1 VRKTLGATVSGLVI
15 VASAA
20 LGAGTASA
28 AVPSGLALP
37 SQQASCS
44 RALLPLLSGTQKQLC
59 EAALGLTGAVGSTAS
74 SAVQSV
80 PRVVQSAPRVVT
92 RDVPRVVQGAGA
104 AVGGT
109 VSRATGGSAS
119 SATRSPSGSSTSSGS
134 ASSGRSSATPGTAG
148 RPAAAANPLPA
159 GVPVAPTQNYD
170 TLMSSA
176 YDRVPTGLL
185 GTAPSGGAGAS
196 LIAPASFDP
205 SLLLSGRPTR
215 TLGGPEN
222 GVTTSSTAGPAFY
235 TAGDRVGTPMLVG
248 VLVLSSAL
256 ALLVR
261 TAVLRRSPRGPATA

>member
-1 VRKTLGATVSGLVI
+1 VI

-20 LGAGTASA
+20 LGTGTAGA
-28 AVPSGLALP
+28 EVPSGVRVRSEQAP
-37 SQQASCS
+37 CSQ
-44 RALLPLLSGTQKQLC
+44 ALLPLLSGTQKSLC
-59 EAALGLTGAVGSTAS
+59 EAALGLTGGVGSTAS

-92 RDVPRVVQGAGA
+92 RSVPRVVQGAGA

-109 VSRATGGSAS
+109 VSRSAGGSS
-119 SATRSPSGSSTSSGS
+119 SSSTRSPSSGSSGGSSP
-134 ASSGRSSATPGTAG
+134 RSSAAAG
-148 RPAAAANPLPA
+148 AAGGPAAATATPLPA
-159 GVPVAPTQNYD
+159 GTPVAATQNYD

-215 TLGGPEN
+215 MLGGPEN
-222 GVTTSSTAGPAFY
+222 GVTTSSTAGPGFY
-235 TAGDRVGTPMLVG
+235 TAGDRIGTPMLVG

-261 TAVLRRSPRGPATA
+261 SAVLRRSRRGPVPA